1 MLEKEFKYFLD
12 NQKDLV
18 EKHLN
23 KHLNK
28 HLVIKGKKIIGAY
41 SSHMKAYEKGKK
53 KYSLGNFLIQ
63 HCLPGKSATTHTF
76 HSQVVL

>member
-18 EKHLN
+18 E